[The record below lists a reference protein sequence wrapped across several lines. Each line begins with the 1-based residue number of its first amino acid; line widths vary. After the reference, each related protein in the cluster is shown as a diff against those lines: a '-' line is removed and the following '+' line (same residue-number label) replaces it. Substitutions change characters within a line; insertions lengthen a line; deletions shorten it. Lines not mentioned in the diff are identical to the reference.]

1 MRDEV
6 NIGLIWGDGRLSPLL
21 SPLHTIVPCVP
32 IVPKPL
38 FAWIFSGTMAGT
50 MKSCVPERIDVRSEI
65 ALMRCRGRHWRPAR
79 GYAIYV
85 NPSVTACAVPAPRKG
100 EPFGALYKLTCR
112 FCNKVYHFT
121 KEQLEAILK
130 EGAGNSDERS
140 DTE

>member
-100 EPFGALYKLTCR
+100 EPFGALYKLT
-112 FCNKVYHFT
+112 Y
-121 KEQLEAILK
+121 
-130 EGAGNSDERS
+130 
-140 DTE
+140 